1 MTGLNQSGC
10 NASAMT
16 KPVAFVLIEDA
27 SIPDKDAL
35 IEKLRLRHPGLRWE
49 SSAVTA
55 STEAKGAMF
64 IRAGDHLMAVLL
76 VPAPVP
82 FDQQLW
88 QRASWVWPDAL
99 QAVGR
104 HHAYLIVSTMGSAVE
119 ETKTAELSMI
129 ESTRLTTAVVGSVLE
144 AQPGCLGVVWTGKV
158 GRSPEMWLEQ
168 SRRSF
173 DPFPNHPFGLWME
186 IVPFRCGQTVG
197 AYTVGLSAFIGRE
210 IEFEVDGLDQRGV
223 TVRVANASSYLI
235 ANGLDK
241 NIESGTAYKDEDE
254 NIGHVAMLHRNSR
267 FGIGPVVSFF
277 SLQDRAGRL
286 KTYPIIPASLARNH
300 PLLVMLGKVGLFDPA
315 KPENLIELRPDH
327 YVSEARLESLD
338 RGLSQELSKMLA
350 TDAYAE
356 ADTNARRALASGDTA
371 SARSFLLPWVE
382 EVGQLQDAIKI
393 ALILCDAFLFM
404 PAPPRSP

>member
-1 MTGLNQSGC
+1 
-10 NASAMT
+10 MT

-104 HHAYLIVSTMGSAVE
+104 HHAHLIVSTMGSAVE